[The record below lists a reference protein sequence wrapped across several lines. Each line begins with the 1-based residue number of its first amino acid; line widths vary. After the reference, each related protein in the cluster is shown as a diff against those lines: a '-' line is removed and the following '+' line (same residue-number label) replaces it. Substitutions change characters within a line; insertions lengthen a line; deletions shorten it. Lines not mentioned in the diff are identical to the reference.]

1 MKSVVR
7 ISTASLLVAVLTACG
22 SDGVAGVDSA
32 AGAGGVTIAGGAASD
47 GGFGEQPSPEGQ
59 SGGCD
64 EALLRTGLVAQ
75 QTGVSVDDF
84 DCEIL
89 SAAEQY
95 DEPDPMLIKAI
106 IYVESRFD
114 QTAVGCPNMPCG
126 QPSGWTTEEAGCL
139 GLMQIVP
146 ACGGTSKDVALL
158 PDGHPNMTTDATS
171 SDFAGSVFNP
181 RINIQIGVA
190 GIAGNRTEVEEL
202 FSGCTEEQYTL
213 MAIGNYNRHGSTT
226 SCTEINFEY
235 VDVVLEAYA
244 EYAAAAAY
252 EPIEYS
258 L

>member
-1 MKSVVR
+1 VKSVVWA
-7 ISTASLLVAVLTACG
+7 STALFVATVVGCG
-22 SDGVAGVDSA
+22 GD
-32 AGAGGVTIAGGAASD
+32 GAGGVESGVGGGDTTSAGGTGWD
-47 GGFGEQPSPEGQ
+47 GGSGDEPSTGGQ
-59 SGGCD
+59 AAGCN

-75 QTGVSVDDF
+75 QTGVSVDAF

-89 SAAEQY
+89 GAAQQY

-126 QPSGWTTEEAGCL
+126 QPSGWTAEEAGCL
-139 GLMQIVP
+139 GLMQVVP
-146 ACGGTSKDVALL
+146 ACGGSSKDVVLL
-158 PDGHPNMTTDATS
+158 PNGRPNMTTDTTS
-171 SDFAGSVFNP
+171 SDFAFSIFNP
-181 RINIQIGVA
+181 EVNIQIGVA
-190 GIAGNRTEVEEL
+190 GIAGNRTEVEQL

-235 VDVVLEAYA
+235 VEVVLEAYT
-244 EYAAAAAY
+244 EYAAAASCEA
-252 EPIEYS
+252 IEYS